1 MHPRTRA
8 RTRTLAS
15 ATVLALL
22 AVPGPAFAVPDS
34 DPDVE
39 GPGSAAARPLPDPAE
54 RAAGVTPAADPA
66 DKITPA
72 ARKAF
77 AAPGDTSFWL
87 RFSDSADLSAAGGIT
102 SWSERG
108 EYVYETLLATAEAA
122 QKDAV
127 AELEKSGTEY
137 TSYWATNA
145 ILVEDGSLGLA
156 TDLAADNEVL
166 EIRPT
171 AHYEAPEPVEA
182 ADAPEKN
189 AATAAAAAGT
199 PTWGITAI
207 NADDMWDQGF
217 TGEGIVVAGID
228 TGVDGAHSALAGG
241 YRGNGEAD
249 PYAYNYFSPDG
260 RLYPHDDDG
269 HGTHTMGTIVGDTVR
284 YAGVDQSVGV
294 APGAQWIAA
303 AGGSNGWTDED
314 LIASGQWILAPYDQ
328 GASRPEPDPDRRPH
342 VVNNSWGADFSTDP
356 FMEDVITAWEKAGI
370 FATFA
375 NGNQG
380 EAGCQSSGSPGS
392 RSVNYSVGAFT
403 EGGGIAS
410 FSSRGPGQS
419 GDVKPDIAAPGAY
432 VFSAVPG
439 GFMDYMSGTSMAAP
453 HVAGSV
459 ALLWDA
465 VPELVGNVPATRAIL
480 DGSALDVNNTTCG
493 GTADDNN
500 VWGEGKLDVLAAY
513 ELAQD
518 EVFETTTVPVVSG
531 AEYKVGKPLTVTVDA
546 WSPAATFALQWRR
559 DGKMISGATKS
570 TYTPTGADAGKTLTV
585 SVLGS
590 ADGRIPTSTESV
602 GTPVIA
608 VGDPTA
614 STPKI
619 SGTPRVGVPLRALAG
634 SWTSGTRF
642 TYQWYANGTAI
653 SGATGFSFTPTAS
666 QRGKKL
672 TVRLVGS
679 RPGFANA
686 SRTSAA
692 SATVATGVFS
702 QSAPVIIGLATPGA
716 KLTLSRPQSAPT
728 ASSVAYRW
736 KVGGQSI
743 SGATGSSL
751 TVKSA
756 WRGRTI
762 TVSATVKKSGYTTKT
777 VTSDGAKVGSKYSR
791 SANPSISGST
801 RVGSTLK
808 ASTGTWSPKPSFS
821 YRWYADGK
829 PISGATRST
838 YSLQGTDYNKKITVS
853 VRTYR
858 SGYGTA
864 LRRSSATGKVLTS
877 AVRFPGDDS
886 TGWLVGG
893 NSVPPVTYIAQ
904 AGSRDCFW
912 ERWSVGDAL
921 ANDVGSG
928 QRLLKVQSTDYAVW
942 SSTSCGTWTKYFAGM
957 STTRA
962 STANDGVYVI
972 GDHLERGVYAT
983 SGPATPDTSCIYIF
997 YKGFYGGSAVVSQ
1010 GSTSDART
1018 ITMPS
1023 SATGFETVG
1032 CSWRRIG

>member
-22 AVPGPAFAVPDS
+22 AVPGPAFAAPAPD
-34 DPDVE
+34 PE
-39 GPGSAAARPLPDPAE
+39 GSGTAAAKPLPVPAE
-54 RAAGVTPAADPA
+54 RAARMTPAADPA
-66 DKITPA
+66 QKITPA

-87 RFSDSADLSAAGGIT
+87 RFADSADLSAAGGIT

-108 EYVYETLLATAEAA
+108 EYVYETLRATAEAA

-156 TDLAADNEVL
+156 TDLAADNQVL

-171 AHYEAPEPVEA
+171 AHYAAPEPVEA
-182 ADAPEKN
+182 ADPAD
-189 AATAAAAAGT
+189 AAALAVGA
-199 PTWGITAI
+199 PTWGISAI
-207 NADDMWDQGF
+207 NADDMWNQGF
-217 TGEGIVVAGID
+217 TGEGVVVANID
-228 TGVDGAHSALAGG
+228 SGVEGDHPALAAQ
-241 YRGNGEAD
+241 YRGYGTVD
-249 PYAYNYFSPDG
+249 PNAYNYFSADG
-260 RLYPHDDDG
+260 LPYPHDGDG
-269 HGTHTMGTIVGDTVR
+269 HGTHTMGTMVGDTIR
-284 YAGVDQSVGV
+284 ISGVDQPIGV

-303 AGGSNGWTDED
+303 AGGSDGWADED
-314 LIASGQWILAPYDQ
+314 LIASGEWILAPYDQ
-328 GASRPEPDPDRRPH
+328 GSSGSQPDPAKRPD
-342 VVNNSWGADFSTDP
+342 VVNNSWGSTVPATDP
-356 FMEDVITAWEKAGI
+356 FMEDIITAWEAAGI
-370 FATFA
+370 FATFS
-375 NGNQG
+375 NGNSG
-380 EAGCQSSGSPGS
+380 ERGCQSSGSPGS
-392 RSVNYSVGAFT
+392 LRVSYSVGAFMQS
-403 EGGGIAS
+403 GGIAS
-410 FSSRGPGQS
+410 FSARGSGQGGS
-419 GDVKPDIAAPGAY
+419 VKPDIAAPG
-432 VFSAVPG
+432 VGVLSAFKSG
-439 GFMDYMSGTSMAAP
+439 DWRYLDGTSMAAP

-465 VPELVGNVPATRAIL
+465 VPELVGNVAATRAIL
-480 DGSALDVNNTTCG
+480 DGSARDVNNTTCG

-518 EVFETTTVPVVSG
+518 EAFEATTVPVVSG

-590 ADGRIPTSTESV
+590 ADGRIPTSTESAE
-602 GTPVIA
+602 TSVIA

-642 TYQWYANGTAI
+642 AYQWYANGTAI

-679 RPGFANA
+679 RTGFANA

-728 ASSVAYRW
+728 PSTVTYRW
-736 KVGGQSI
+736 KLSGQSI

-756 WRGRTI
+756 WQGRTI

-829 PISGATRST
+829 PISGATKSS
-838 YSLQGTDYNKKITVS
+838 YALKGTDYGKKITVS
-853 VRTYR
+853 VRTSR

-877 AVRFPGDDS
+877 AVRFQGDEE
-886 TGWLVGG
+886 WALFVGSG
-893 NSVPPVTYIAQ
+893 GVQAGTYIAQ
-904 AGSRDCFW
+904 AGADNCSWQRQSPT
-912 ERWSVGDAL
+912 EVL
-921 ANDVGSG
+921 AMDGGSG
-928 QRLLKVQSTDYAVW
+928 QRLLKVQSTDDSIW
-942 SSTSCGTWTKYFAGM
+942 SSTSCGTWTKYYSGM

-962 STANDGVYVI
+962 STSANGVYAI
-972 GDHLERGVYAT
+972 GDHLERGVYST
-983 SGPATPDTSCIYIF
+983 TGPAVPGDSCIYIF
-997 YKGFYGGSAVVSQ
+997 YKGYYGSDAIVSQ
-1010 GSTSDART
+1010 GSTSEART

-1023 SATGFETVG
+1023 SAIGFETVG

>member
-22 AVPGPAFAVPDS
+22 AVPGPAFAAPDS
-34 DPDVE
+34 DPE
-39 GPGSAAARPLPDPAE
+39 GPGSAAARPLPDAAQPAPK
-54 RAAGVTPAADPA
+54 AAPAADPA

-87 RFSDSADLSAAGGIT
+87 RFADSADLSAAGGIT

-108 EYVYETLLATAEAA
+108 EYVYETLLATAEAT

-127 AELEKSGTEY
+127 AELEKSGAEY

-171 AHYEAPEPVEA
+171 AHYEAPEPVAVVDEA
-182 ADAPEKN
+182 DVTPS
-189 AATAAAAAGT
+189 AAGT
-199 PTWGITAI
+199 PTWGVTAI
-207 NADDMWDQGF
+207 NADDMWNQGF
-217 TGEGIVVAGID
+217 TGEGIVVSNID
-228 TGVDGAHSALAGG
+228 TGVDGDSSALAGQ
-241 YRGNGEAD
+241 YRGQGSSELD
-249 PYAYNYFSPDG
+249 AYSYFSVDG
-260 RLYPHDDDG
+260 RLYPHDEDG
-269 HGTHTMGTIVGDTVR
+269 HGTHTMGTMVGGTVR
-284 YAGVDQSVGV
+284 NGGADHAVGV
-294 APGAQWIAA
+294 APGAEWIAA
-303 AGGSNGWTDED
+303 AGGGDGWKDED
-314 LIASGQWILAPYDQ
+314 LIASGQWILAPFRQ
-328 GASRPEPDPDRRPH
+328 GWTNPAPDPAMRPH

-356 FMEDVITAWEKAGI
+356 FMEDVITAWEAAGI

-375 NGNQG
+375 NGNSG

-392 RSVNYSVGAFT
+392 RTVNYAVGAFT
-403 EGGGIAS
+403 QSGSIAS

-419 GDVKPDIAAPGAY
+419 GNVKPDIAAPGANVLSTY
-432 VFSAVPG
+432 PPNSSAYL
-439 GFMDYMSGTSMAAP
+439 DGTSMAAP

-480 DGSALDVNNTTCG
+480 DGSARDVSNTTCG

-518 EVFETTTVPVVSG
+518 EVFDATTVPAVSG

-602 GTPVIA
+602 ETPVIA
-608 VGDPTA
+608 VGAPTA

-679 RPGFANA
+679 RPGFAGA

-692 SATVATGVFS
+692 SATVATGVIS

-777 VTSDGAKVGSKYSR
+777 VTSEGAKVGSKFTR

-864 LRRSSATGKVLTS
+864 LRRSPATGKVLTS

-886 TGWLVGG
+886 SGWLVGN
-893 NSVPPVTYIAQ
+893 NSVPPTTYIAQ

-912 ERWSVGDAL
+912 ERWSIGDTL

-928 QRLLKVQSTDYAVW
+928 QRLLKVQSTDYGVW

-962 STANDGVYVI
+962 STANDGVYVL
-972 GDHLERGVYAT
+972 GDHLERGVYTT
-983 SGPATPDTSCIYIF
+983 SGPATPDTSCSYYF
-997 YKGFYGGSAVVSQ
+997 YKGFYGADGIISHGYVTEPTTV
-1010 GSTSDART
+1010 
-1018 ITMPS
+1018 TMPS
-1023 SATGFETVG
+1023 SAIGFETVG